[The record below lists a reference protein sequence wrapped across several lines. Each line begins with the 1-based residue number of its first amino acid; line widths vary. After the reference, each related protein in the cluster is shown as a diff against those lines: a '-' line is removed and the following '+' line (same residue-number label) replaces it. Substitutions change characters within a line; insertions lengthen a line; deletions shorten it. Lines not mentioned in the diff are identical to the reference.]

1 MAPTNLCR
9 LTFCCNFSCLYMRG
23 AFFAI
28 GMFFTCS
35 QKMPRLRD
43 AFSIKNGAPHRTYA
57 FQTKANQRKQ
67 KLWRK
72 KIKASVTQFQCG
84 VKKGDFS
91 FFQFWRWYPN
101 NFPLYL
107 ARWAPCQTFCNPRWD
122 PMSHWADQQQC
133 KGDMFVRKEILV
145 WWCFEKSFWGLFMFI
160 FVQFVKK

>member
-9 LTFCCNFSCLYMRG
+9 LTFCCNFSCLRG
-23 AFFAI
+23 AFFCNRNVFH
-28 GMFFTCS
+28 MLP
-35 QKMPRLRD
+35 KMPRLRD

-91 FFQFWRWYPN
+91 FFSCGGGARTIFRYTWPVGRPVRHFVIPDGIQCRIEQIN
-101 NFPLYL
+101 SNVRGICMSDKKYL
-107 ARWAPCQTFCNPRWD
+107 CGSVLKKIILRPFC
-122 PMSHWADQQQC
+122 SQY
-133 KGDMFVRKEILV
+133 L
-145 WWCFEKSFWGLFMFI
+145 
-160 FVQFVKK
+160 